1 MNASLSPKF
10 RFGAEAKVADVSFSS
25 PHATVGES
33 QAALTNAE
41 YLRQSCA
48 QMQIPV
54 GLRDHSECPHRVTF
68 DRFAPSDSE
77 ACHQAI
83 EAAYRQV
90 LGNAH
95 VMDHERCVLLEAQ
108 FADGRVCAR
117 EFVRGLAKS
126 ELYKSRY
133 FYKVSAYRGIELN
146 FKHLLGRPPLD
157 QQEVAN
163 AAAIQSVQGFDA
175 LVDVIID
182 SAEYAEVF
190 GDHGVP
196 YVRSFTSASGMSML
210 NFVRIAALEKNFS
223 SSDRSKGNDS
233 LIRSSLARGVSI
245 AIDAPPA
252 PEYVAVSPAWV
263 GNKPPA
269 DYEKLWRGLTLVGAA
284 HLAGMLVNVV
294 SQMLGIHSLDRIPA
308 MFLGL

>member
-10 RFGAEAKVADVSFSS
+10 RFGAESKAADLSFSS
-25 PHATVGES
+25 PQVSAGKS
-33 QAALTNAE
+33 QAAFTNAE

-54 GLRDHSECPHRVTF
+54 GPRDHSECPHRVTF

-95 VMDHERCVLLEAQ
+95 VMDYERCGSLEAQ

-146 FKHLLGRPPLD
+146 YKHLLGRPPLD

-163 AAAIQSVQGFDA
+163 AVALQSAQGFDA

-182 SAEYAEVF
+182 SAEYTEVF
-190 GDHGVP
+190 GDHGIP
-196 YVRSFTSASGMSML
+196 YVL
-210 NFVRIAALEKNFS
+210 
-223 SSDRSKGNDS
+223 S
-233 LIRSSLARGVSI
+233 LIHI
-245 AIDAPPA
+245 
-252 PEYVAVSPAWV
+252 
-263 GNKPPA
+263 
-269 DYEKLWRGLTLVGAA
+269 
-284 HLAGMLVNVV
+284 
-294 SQMLGIHSLDRIPA
+294 
-308 MFLGL
+308 